1 MKVELK
7 SANTRRSTASEKKG
21 VSEKFATD
29 KSTLYFLNSSFCV
42 NIQVAR
48 SLGSQHG
55 QAELDNQANSDRAEP
70 DKFIDRPFV
79 GPRLTELHADEV
91 KNKGN

>member
-29 KSTLYFLNSSFCV
+29 ESTLYSLNSFFV

-55 QAELDNQANSDRAEP
+55 QDELDKEANSDRAQP
-70 DKFIDRPFV
+70 HILQTKGQRFV
-79 GPRLTELHADEV
+79 EQHASGMHQ
-91 KNKGN
+91 KGN

>member
-7 SANTRRSTASEKKG
+7 SANTRRSTALEKKG

-29 KSTLYFLNSSFCV
+29 ESTLYSLNSSFFV

-55 QAELDNQANSDRAEP
+55 QAHLESKANNDRAEP
-70 DKFIDRPFV
+70 EILIDRPV
-79 GPRLTELHADEV
+79 GPRFLELHAEAL
-91 KNKGN
+91 KNKGH

>member
-21 VSEKFATD
+21 ASEKFATD
-29 KSTLYFLNSSFCV
+29 ESTLYSLNSFFI

-55 QAELDNQANSDRAEP
+55 QDELDKEASSDRAEP
-70 DKFIDRPFV
+70 QKRILRPV
-79 GPRLTELHADEV
+79 GGPRFLELHASGMHHE
-91 KNKGN
+91 GN

>member
-1 MKVELK
+1 MKVALK

-21 VSEKFATD
+21 ASEKFATD
-29 KSTLYFLNSSFCV
+29 ESTLYSLNSFFI

-55 QAELDNQANSDRAEP
+55 QDELDKEASSDRADP
-70 DKFIDRPFV
+70 DNFIDRPFV
-79 GPRLTELHADEV
+79 GPRFLQLHAEAL